1 MSTKAKKYE
10 KKKKTLV
17 SKLYNAWSEN
27 NFCITLQGSWEK
39 KIIEKVHNLKA
50 RTKRPSDGEGTPKA
64 KRGRPKVSLV
74 LTRYPPM
81 RDFGDDDIAMER
93 NLQQLKMELDKDKQ
107 VVLSL
112 SRQTYSAR
120 RTVILSESDV
130 SVHSLLQQFN
140 ELKKPYVVSAA
151 TCCTCVS

>member
-1 MSTKAKKYE
+1 M
-10 KKKKTLV
+10 
-17 SKLYNAWSEN
+17 
-27 NFCITLQGSWEK
+27 
-39 KIIEKVHNLKA
+39 HNLKA

-81 RDFGDDDIAMER
+81 RDFGDDDIVVER
-93 NLQQLKMELDKDKQ
+93 NVQQLKKEVDKDKPCKEI
-107 VVLSL
+107 VLLL
-112 SRQTYSAR
+112 SHQTYSACCS
-120 RTVILSESDV
+120 VILSESDV

-151 TCCTCVS
+151 KLHVVYVYLNLSLFV